1 MTIVC
6 HT

>member
-6 HT
+6 